1 MLPPV
6 LVVIYNIRLYNF
18 PSDVSLAII
27 VEFYLGIGRYEIE
40 QSTWRQQHDNGYR
53 FETDFQTPAGNDW
66 VTERLG
72 IDEVACCCG
81 SKLRSSSS
89 SRIFKRFI
97 SSFRTPWVRCQRWPP
112 RAPSCNTRGPCRP
125 GTWRGSRDVFFFFV
139 DFFFQIKYFQYN
151 QWSKS

>member
-1 MLPPV
+1 M
-6 LVVIYNIRLYNF
+6 VIYNINIIQLH

-27 VEFYLGIGRYEIE
+27 VEFYLVIGRERYEIE

-53 FETDFQTPAGNDW
+53 FETDFQTPAGSDW

-97 SSFRTPWVRCQRWPP
+97 SSFRTP
-112 RAPSCNTRGPCRP
+112 
-125 GTWRGSRDVFFFFV
+125 
-139 DFFFQIKYFQYN
+139 
-151 QWSKS
+151 